1 MFNLTTPFERLLS
14 RKAKQTLVA
23 FADGPL
29 AQQAWAEAEAAA
41 VAERTVLIKRLD
53 ALPAQHEPGCV
64 AASKAVQ
71 KAAEA
76 FEKAQA
82 AVRDAATVH
91 SNASVHATALSMTFD
106 RAQAEV
112 ERALRDGADPRLA
125 KYAWNCDRLF
135 NLARSAP
142 LVPVI
147 ENVGLVSTKLSFN
160 ANAAGAAMN
169 ALQLARERS
178 LAMQMQA
185 LTWAQVTT
193 ALQAISNEIAPALAA
208 VSLKPP
214 ALDADEDVVQ
224 IH

>member
-1 MFNLTTPFERLLS
+1 
-14 RKAKQTLVA
+14 
-23 FADGPL
+23 
-29 AQQAWAEAEAAA
+29 
-41 VAERTVLIKRLD
+41 
-53 ALPAQHEPGCV
+53 
-64 AASKAVQ
+64 
-71 KAAEA
+71 
-76 FEKAQA
+76 
-82 AVRDAATVH
+82 
-91 SNASVHATALSMTFD
+91 MTFD